1 MTVTSHECGITLT
14 KLPAASAVCDGAT
27 VTYTYAVTN
36 NSDEFTWTGTLVDSV
51 LGPVGTDPIVLGPG
65 ETLTFEAD
73 GPITGTVENTVTAT
87 GALDDPDATAVSESV
102 DATVTGEDCSITVT
116 KIAASSDVCDG
127 ASVTYTYE
135 VTNDSDT
142 FPWTG
147 DLVDDVLGTV
157 ADDVTIGAGET
168 ETYTLP
174 GVISGAG
181 HQHRHRDGHLR
192 RSRRHGRLGLQS
204 TR

>member
-1 MTVTSHECGITLT
+1 M
-14 KLPAASAVCDGAT
+14 
-27 VTYTYAVTN
+27 
-36 NSDEFTWTGTLVDSV
+36 
-51 LGPVGTDPIVLGPG
+51 
-65 ETLTFEAD
+65 
-73 GPITGTVENTVTAT
+73 
-87 GALDDPDATAVSESV
+87 
-102 DATVTGEDCSITVT
+102 T

-157 ADDVTIGAGET
+157 ADDVTIGPGET

-174 GVISGAG
+174 GVIDGAG
-181 HQHRHRDGHLR
+181 HQHGHRDGHLR
-192 RSRRHGRLGLQS
+192 RSRRHGRLGLQ
-204 TR
+204 